1 MVTGSLPLPVLIA
14 FAALTLALAAAWMPR
29 QGARRGTAW
38 WWLPPFLVSLAAAYA
53 GGIVQWQGVAAV
65 AILTASCRAARTA
78 GGWIGRAAAHAVML
92 LTAALLLAHLAPGF
106 DNPLVVD
113 EVVLGPGALPYTK
126 YLNLDKGMAGLL
138 LLAIYAPEL
147 PSGDEGHRRVTGF
160 LWRFAIMTSG
170 ALALAYA
177 LGYVRFDAKLP
188 GWWPMWTWSM
198 VFLTAL
204 PEEAVFRGLLQ
215 TWLARAFRGSAYGVP
230 LACVTAGLL
239 FGLAHAA
246 GGAAYVLLAAAAGI
260 GYGWIFASTRS
271 IGAAI
276 AAHAGLNA
284 VHFLFFSYPA
294 LSR

>member
-1 MVTGSLPLPVLIA
+1 VLVA
-14 FAALTLALAAAWMPR
+14 FAALTLALAAAWMPGR
-29 QGARRGTAW
+29 AAPGGTAW

-53 GGIVQWQGVAAV
+53 GGLVEWQGVATV
-65 AILTASCRAARTA
+65 ALLAASCRAARTA
-78 GGWIGRAAAHAVML
+78 AGRIVRAAAHTVML

-113 EVVLGPGALPYTK
+113 EAVLGPGALPYTK
-126 YLNLDKGMAGLL
+126 YLNLDKGIAGLL
-138 LLAIYAPEL
+138 LLAVYAPEL
-147 PSGDEGHRRVTGF
+147 PLTDEGHRHVTGI
-160 LWRFAIMTSG
+160 LWRFAAMTG
-170 ALALAYA
+170 AALALAFA
-177 LGYVRFDAKLP
+177 LGYVRFDPKLP

-215 TWLARAFRGSAYGVP
+215 TWLARAFRGTPHGVL
-230 LACVTAGLL
+230 LACVAGGIL
-239 FGLAHAA
+239 FGAAHAA
-246 GGAAYVLLAAAAGI
+246 GGAAYVLLAAVAGI